1 MSLFLLLLLLL
12 VIFVGAFGYM
22 TIRHEIEKRA
32 WEKRRN
38 QFHDRV

>member
-1 MSLFLLLLLLL
+1 MPPFILILLLI
-12 VIFVGAFGYM
+12 VVFVCAFGYM

-38 QFHDRV
+38 EFHDRV

>member
-1 MSLFLLLLLLL
+1 MPPFILILLLI

-22 TIRHEIEKRA
+22 TVRHEVEKRK
-32 WEKRRN
+32 WERRRN